1 MFLKYI
7 DNFWVDKLN
16 KIDKANYLNDKT
28 FSRVFLVLV
37 FSLANIFNLITVS
50 LWGYVLTGKSNFYPY
65 IHHIATFIF
74 LFWLVFVKIKYLNNN
89 RYKQMIMT
97 QEKKYRFGNIYIL
110 LSFLILPLT
119 LILISILR
127 LN

>member
-37 FSLANIFNLITVS
+37 FSLANIFNLMTVS
-50 LWGYVLTGKSNFYPY
+50 LWGYMLTCKSNFYPY
-65 IHHIATFIF
+65 MLHIATFIF